1 MRLSPVSVPYRA
13 VRRGAS
19 LIVALAFATASGM
32 GGLPGVG
39 TLLVGVG
46 VLIVLALLVAYEV
59 AYYRRFEY
67 DLTADGLEVRSGVVA
82 RREREIPIGRVQNLD
97 VRRNVVERLLGVAAV
112 SVETAGGGQTEASLR
127 YVDYTEAKRLQREL
141 ARLKRA
147 ENGTDGETGV
157 EGGGVDPRAEPDAE
171 TLFALSGREL
181 VVLGAL
187 SFDLRLPGLGLL
199 FLSGSV
205 PFLGSVLPP
214 LDPRSPPDLGVL
226 LAGIGGLLL
235 LAWVIG
241 GTVQALNY
249 YGFRLSR
256 VGDELQYE
264 RGALRRFDGSIPL
277 DKIQTLTVEDTPLKR
292 VLGYATLRIETAGY
306 TPGQGESGTDAAT
319 AVPIAR
325 RGRVY
330 DLANDLEPFGDPDF
344 ERPPRRV
351 RRRYLTRYGLAVGGL
366 TAGLYALAQFVAL
379 PVSVPPI
386 GRAIPWYLPL
396 AAVPALPV
404 AAHLKWTHRG
414 YWLGPGH
421 VITRNGVLRRR
432 VKVVPYY
439 RIQTVID
446 SRSPFQRRWRLAT
459 VAVDTAGSL
468 SILGAGAAA
477 VDVDRGTADVLREEL
492 DERLR
497 TALARRRAG
506 RRPAVGPAN
515 RAGARGA
522 RGPDATGEVSATGGI
537 GAEPATDTDTG
548 TGTEPVDPDDDG
560 DSAAGARTP
569 PGPTD
574 TEEEPLDETGPWS
587 DWQTGVTGGD
597 GADEGDD
604 TEDQTGSDA
613 DRATSTGDLEAGS
626 DASDA
631 AGDGSGPERGDRD
644 SANPST
650 DTE

>member
-1 MRLSPVSVPYRA
+1 
-13 VRRGAS
+13 
-19 LIVALAFATASGM
+19 M
-32 GGLPGVG
+32 GGVPGVG

-46 VLIVLALLVAYEV
+46 VVVVLALLVAYEV

-97 VRRNVVERLLGVAAV
+97 VRRNVIERLLGVAAV

-147 ENGTDGETGV
+147 ENGADDAAGTTG
-157 EGGGVDPRAEPDAE
+157 GRVDDRTEPDTE

-214 LDPRSPPDLGVL
+214 LDPRSPPDLGLL
-226 LAGIGGLLL
+226 LAGVGGLLL
-235 LAWVIG
+235 LAWVVG
-241 GTVQALNY
+241 GTIQGLNY

-277 DKIQTLTVEDTPLKR
+277 DKVQTLTVEDTPLKR
-292 VLGYATLRIETAGY
+292 TLGYATLRIETAGY

-325 RGRVY
+325 RSRVY
-330 DLANDLEPFGDPDF
+330 DLANELEPFGDPEF
-344 ERPPRRV
+344 ERPPKRV
-351 RRRYLTRYGLAVGGL
+351 RRRYLTRYGLAVGGV
-366 TAGLYALAQFVAL
+366 TAGLYALAQFVASPVSL
-379 PVSVPPI
+379 PVI

-396 AAVPALPV
+396 VVVPGLPV
-404 AAHLKWTHRG
+404 AAHLKWSHRG

-477 VDVDRGTADVLREEL
+477 VDVDRETAEFLREEL

-497 TALARRRAG
+497 SALARRRAG
-506 RRPAVGPAN
+506 RRPAVGTSSDAAAGSTGPDPAGDPVGPEQAGADDT
-515 RAGARGA
+515 AGARETA
-522 RGPDATGEVSATGGI
+522 GGSTS
-537 GAEPATDTDTG
+537 ES
-548 TGTEPVDPDDDG
+548 DDDWREVR
-560 DSAAGARTP
+560 S
-569 PGPTD
+569 TD
-574 TEEEPLDETGPWS
+574 DDPWRG
-587 DWQTGVTGGD
+587 WQTGVSDGGSGDDDGGDGVEQVRDGDAATPCDGAAGESDGSTGGD
-597 GADEGDD
+597 EGADGERTGQGSADATND
-604 TEDQTGSDA
+604 TD
-613 DRATSTGDLEAGS
+613 
-626 DASDA
+626 
-631 AGDGSGPERGDRD
+631 
-644 SANPST
+644 
-650 DTE
+650 